1 MFFRIYDLPIND
13 VLKSHF
19 HLTDRISKSLS
30 EQDMR
35 SQSSRSTI
43 YGPAVDIVEYEDRYE
58 IVGEMPGIEKENL
71 KLTFH
76 KEILKVSASYSSK
89 EVPKCSK
96 VIQKERM
103 TDGTLN
109 RTFRFSGGI
118 SGEQITAE
126 LTDGVLR
133 ITLPKVKKEQPTVI
147 SVK

>member
-19 HLTDRISKSLS
+19 HLPDRISRGLS
-30 EQDMR
+30 EEDLG

-43 YGPAVDIVEYEDRYE
+43 YGPAVDIVEYEDRFE
-58 IVGEMPGIEKENL
+58 IVGEMPGIKKENL

-76 KEILKVSASYSSK
+76 KGILKVSASYPSK
-89 EVPKCSK
+89 EVPKGSR
-96 VIQKERM
+96 VIQEERIN
-103 TDGTLN
+103 DGTLN

-133 ITLPKVKKEQPTVI
+133 ITLPKIKKEQPTVI